1 MPPTAD
7 RSPGPARPPARRRP
21 AWRGRRREEGQ
32 SLVEFSLIL
41 LPLFLLILGIV
52 QFGFIFNTYI
62 TMSNAT
68 REAAREGSIYIYN
81 YSATKGLNDLNRN
94 SSIEATLLASMNGL
108 STAAPQFTAG
118 STWTSATSGTTMT
131 YTNGDIAV
139 VYTLPGGVTDTDAR
153 AGWQITVRATYH
165 QDLVIPLI
173 SALLPKDANG
183 RLGLGSEVT
192 MVIN

>member
-7 RSPGPARPPARRRP
+7 RSPVPARPPARRRL
-21 AWRGRRREEGQ
+21 AWRGHRREEGQ

-81 YSATKGLNDLNRN
+81 FSAGKGLNDLNRN
-94 SSIEATLLASMNGL
+94 NSIEATLLSSMNGL